1 MKVIALHI
9 WIRRKRPTTKGAT
22 EKIVVVPTSQ
32 AITAMKL
39 DIAKTIK
46 PIEKKIV
53 YYYVVVVVRRPDG
66 KHGYRTVVP
75 KQLVAA

>member
-9 WIRRKRPTTKGAT
+9 YVREKKKDENRKI
-22 EKIVVVPTSQ
+22 IVKPSSQ
-32 AITAMKL
+32 DISAMKL
-39 DIAKTIK
+39 DIAKTIN
-46 PIEKKIV
+46 PIVRRIE

-75 KQLVAA
+75 KQLIAA